1 MMFIIPIN
9 CPIVRHRIHF
19 IVQEQHRVYGL
30 RSRLLSH
37 ALRFNWNSWPSAGL
51 GSWPVDALAGYSSA
65 DRHSFR
71 VIHNNIIGR
80 IKDALLWANILGSSE
95 FTSFTSF
102 CWFSNGLVMVISSS
116 SIQIGSSS
124 PTAVDQVEYCDNIR
138 GDHLLLWSSH

>member
-1 MMFIIPIN
+1 MFIIPIN

-80 IKDALLWANILGSSE
+80 IKDALLWANILGE
-95 FTSFTSF
+95 L
-102 CWFSNGLVMVISSS
+102 GIYKL
-116 SIQIGSSS
+116 
-124 PTAVDQVEYCDNIR
+124 YK
-138 GDHLLLWSSH
+138 LLLVLQWSCYGNFFFVYSNRLFLPHRRRSS